1 MEKRAKETALISRTT
16 WAYSTPAPDNRMA
29 SAGLIL
35 LTGATGYIGGRLLP
49 LLAADGWRVRC
60 MARQPDHLS
69 QRVPEGV
76 EVVRGDLLDS
86 KSLRAAMAGVDAAFY
101 LVHSMGA
108 TGCFEEQDR
117 QAAENFGTA
126 ARAAGVN
133 RIIYLGG
140 LGEEDQEL
148 SAHLRSRHE
157 VGARLRASGV
167 PVIEFRASII
177 IGSGSLSFEMIRA
190 LVERLPIMVTPR
202 WVRARAQPLAVGD
215 VLAYLRAALVLEITG
230 SETFEIGGPDR
241 VCYGELM
248 REYARQR
255 GLWRLMIPVPLLT
268 PRLSSLW
275 LGLVTPLYARVGRKL
290 VESLRHSTI
299 VRDDTALRR
308 FPIQPLG
315 VREAIALAL
324 RNEDSGFAR
333 TRWSD
338 AISAASGAPRQW
350 GGTRFGN
357 RLADSRSIKIAV
369 RPDRVFATVESVG
382 GATGW
387 HYANWL
393 WTLRGWLDLLAGG
406 VGMRR
411 GRRDPTRLQA
421 GDTLDCWRVEFI
433 RPGRHLR
440 LVAEMKL
447 PGRAW
452 LDFEVQPDDGGAR
465 LLQTAVFDPVGL
477 WGLAY
482 WYGVWPLHQLVFAGM
497 LRGIARSAEKSNGNV

>member
-1 MEKRAKETALISRTT
+1 
-16 WAYSTPAPDNRMA
+16 MA
-29 SAGLIL
+29 SDKLIL

-49 LLAADGWRVRC
+49 LLAAEGWRVRC
-60 MARQPDHLS
+60 LARSPENLLP
-69 QRVPEGV
+69 RVPDKV
-76 EVVRGDLLDS
+76 EVVQGDVLDEA
-86 KSLRAAMAGVDAAFY
+86 SLRSALTGVDAAFY

-108 TGCFEEQDR
+108 TGSFEALDR

-126 ARAAGVN
+126 ARAAGVK

-140 LGEEDQEL
+140 LGEDEPDL

-157 VGARLRASGV
+157 AGGRLRASGV
-167 PVIEFRASII
+167 PVVELRASII

-190 LVERLPIMVTPR
+190 LVERLPVMVTPR
-202 WVRARAQPLAVGD
+202 WVRVLAQPLAVAD
-215 VLAYLRAALVLEITG
+215 VLAYLRAALSLEISG
-230 SETFEIGGPDR
+230 SVTIEIGGPDR
-241 VCYGELM
+241 VSYGELM

-255 GLWRLMIPVPLLT
+255 GLRRWMIPVPLLT

-290 VESLRHSTI
+290 VDSLRHPTI
-299 VRDDTALRR
+299 VRDDSAQRLFSIR
-308 FPIQPLG
+308 PIG
-315 VREAIALAL
+315 VREAIARAL
-324 RNEDSGFAR
+324 RNEDFSFAQ

-338 AISAASGAPRQW
+338 AVSAAASAPRQW

-357 RLADSRSIKIAV
+357 RLVDSRSARV
-369 RPDRVFATVESVG
+369 AAPPARVFATVESIG

-393 WTLRGWLDLLAGG
+393 WTLRGWLDLLMGG

-411 GRRDPTRLQA
+411 GRRDPQRLQV

-433 RPGRHLR
+433 QPGQGLR
-440 LVAEMKL
+440 LAAEMKL

-452 LDFEVQPDDGGAR
+452 LDFEVQPDADGTR
-465 LLQTAVFDPVGL
+465 LRQTAMFDPVGL

-497 LRGIARSAEKSNGNV
+497 LRGISKSAEKKA